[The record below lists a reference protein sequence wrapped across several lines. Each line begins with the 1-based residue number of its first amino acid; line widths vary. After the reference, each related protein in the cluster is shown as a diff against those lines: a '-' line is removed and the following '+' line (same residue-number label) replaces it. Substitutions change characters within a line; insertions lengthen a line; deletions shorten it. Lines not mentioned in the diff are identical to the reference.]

1 MKAHSVLLALF
12 LLIGYTINIVA
23 QVDRNL
29 RFTHLTNDNGLP
41 TNTIYS
47 LCQDFKGF
55 IWIATANG
63 LCKYDGR
70 SISVYEVEPTKGER
84 KKGGIIRHVFEDKR
98 HRLWV
103 ITHKGVNLYN
113 RNKDNF
119 NFVSVDSLNNFSR
132 VIYQDDKGKIY
143 MGGSG
148 AFIYNE
154 QTSKFDPFYVNQDET
169 ITAFIT
175 AITSDQKGQMWFG
188 RMYGGLICADVEN
201 GKLTRYKHNDHNINS
216 LISNKVTSLFTD
228 HHGRIW
234 IGTED
239 KGICYFDSSTNK
251 FIRIEGF
258 PQICVRTFAEDAE
271 GNIWIGSE
279 NGLYIYLS
287 DENKFI
293 NYKQNYNDKY
303 SLNDNAIYTIFK
315 DKENNMLVGTYFG
328 GLNIFLNSFLQFTYY
343 DCGYSDKYLSGKAVR
358 QIIGD
363 KKGNLWIATEDG
375 GLNYYN
381 KKEKSFEYFKPQQT
395 GNCLSYHNVHSLLL
409 DQKDNLWI
417 GTYLGGLNKYNLKTQ
432 KFSHYIHPEYPDL
445 LSNNI
450 FTLLQDKDEEIWIG
464 TTNGLFIY
472 NPGKDQFRQFEKNI
486 VGPKS
491 INNLLEDSD
500 GDIWIATRTN
510 GIFRYNKS
518 MQSLQSYSYQ
528 QDRSGIPDNF
538 INYIFED
545 SRKNIWIGTLEG
557 GLCKFNKT
565 NESFTTYTIEDGLP
579 SNTIY
584 AITESSSG
592 NLWLSTN
599 NGLSC
604 LDINKLFF
612 VNYSISEGLPNK
624 QFNYNSVYRA
634 DDGLLYFGTINGM
647 IAFYPEN
654 LQMHHNIAQ
663 VEFTDFKIYGKSVTP
678 DTIGSPLNKN
688 IEEADEI
695 YLNSEQAKSFSFEFT
710 VPTVSHPNSTFFAY
724 KLDTDREWNYIGN
737 QNQLTYANLSEGKYT
752 LTVKAVFNNKWD
764 NKEPTRS
771 IKIIVAPPFWRSD
784 LAYLTYLI
792 LTGVLGTGL
801 YLFIKK
807 RQYEKS
813 LILSERMEKKK
824 MEEVNTLKLNFFTNI
839 SHELRT
845 PLSLILIPLQ
855 SFLEKNVFSPEIRP
869 KMKLVIN
876 NAMRMNILL
885 DELMLFSKV
894 ETRQEKIRVK
904 KGNLLNFLRSICEGF
919 QMLADEKGLEYIL
932 KIENSEEDVWFAPVK
947 VEKIIYNLLSNAF
960 KYTDKGEIIVRALYE
975 HKKDY
980 TYLNFIVSDTGVGI
994 APDQQDKI
1002 FENYYQINDFVK
1014 SKKAGFGIGLALT
1027 RQLVL
1032 LHKGEIKV
1040 ESEINK
1046 GSNFIVKLNIT
1057 ARAFSTDEISDKDA
1071 DASFI
1076 EEYRYLPVK
1085 YDNNAEKVETE
1096 KKLSR
1101 KEYKLLV
1108 VEDNSELLSTYA
1120 EMFSD
1125 MYTVITAQNGKEGYQ
1140 IAKKELPDI
1149 IISDVMMP
1157 EMNGFELAHKLKSR
1171 IETCHI
1177 PLILLTAKTGEEAQ
1191 LEGYESGA
1199 DIYVEKPFHPV
1210 LIQRQISNLIAT
1222 KENQKKLFAANK
1234 MEVYEMKA
1242 DDKDKELIANIEKL
1256 IIANLDN
1263 NEFSLNYLL
1272 KEIGIGRTLLH
1283 MKLKNIVGLSATE
1296 FINNIRLKESLK
1308 ILATGKNVSEAAY
1321 ATGFTSPN
1329 YYSRYFKRV
1338 FGISP
1343 NEYIANLHPPKKN
1356 ENNSLAESPTN

>member
-1 MKAHSVLLALF
+1 MKTRSLLLILF
-12 LLIGYTINIVA
+12 LWIGQSMPLSA
-23 QVDRNL
+23 QIAQIDRNL
-29 RFTHLTNDNGLP
+29 RFAHLTNDNGLP

-70 SISVYEVEPTKGER
+70 SVAVYEVEPSKGER
-84 KKGGIIRHVFEDKR
+84 KKGGIVRHVFEDKQ

-113 RNKDNF
+113 RNRDNF
-119 NFVSVDSLNNFSR
+119 NFVPVDSLNNFSR

-148 AFIYNE
+148 AFVYNE
-154 QTSKFDPFYVNQDET
+154 QTARFDPFSVNQEET
-169 ITAFIT
+169 ITAYIT
-175 AITSDQKGQMWFG
+175 SITSDRKGQMWFG
-188 RMYGGLICADVEN
+188 RMYGGLVCADVEN
-201 GKLTRYKHNDHNINS
+201 GKITRYRHNARNENS
-216 LISNKVTSLFTD
+216 LVSNKITSLFTD

-234 IGTED
+234 VGTED
-239 KGICYFDSSTNK
+239 KGICYFDSDAHK
-251 FIRIEGF
+251 FVRIDGF
-258 PQICVRTFAEDAE
+258 PPICVRAFAEDAE

-279 NGLYIYLS
+279 DGLYIYLT
-287 DENKFI
+287 DEKRFV

-343 DCGYSDKYLSGKAVR
+343 DCGYSDRYLSGKAVR

-363 KKGNLWIATEDG
+363 PKGNLWIATEDG

-381 KKEKSFEYFKPQQT
+381 KEEQHFEYFRPQ
-395 GNCLSYHNVHSLLL
+395 NEKNSLSYHNVHSLLL
-409 DQKDNLWI
+409 DRKDNLWI
-417 GTYLGGLNKYNLKTQ
+417 GTYLGGLNKYNLKTR
-432 KFSHYIHPEYPDL
+432 KFTHYTNIDHPEL
-445 LSNNI
+445 LSNNV
-450 FTLLQDKDEEIWIG
+450 FSLLQDKDGEIWIG
-464 TTNGLFIY
+464 TTNGLSIY
-472 NPGKDQFRQFEKNI
+472 NPETDQFRQFEKNI

-500 GDIWIATRTN
+500 GDIWVATRTH

-518 MQSLQSYSYQ
+518 MQSLQSYSHQ
-528 QDRSGIPDNF
+528 QDGTGIPDNF
-538 INYIFED
+538 INYLFED
-545 SRKNIWIGTLEG
+545 SQKNIWIGTLEG
-557 GLCKFNKT
+557 GLCKFNKK
-565 NESFTTYTIEDGLP
+565 NDSFTTYTVNDGLP

-584 AITESSSG
+584 AITESQSG

-604 LDINKLFF
+604 LDTKSQFF

-624 QFNYNSVYRA
+624 QFNYNSVYQA

-654 LQMHHNIAQ
+654 LQMHHNVAQ
-663 VEFTDFKIYGKSVTP
+663 VEFTDFKIYGKSVIP
-678 DTIGSPLNKN
+678 DNNGSPLSKN
-688 IEEADEI
+688 IEEVDEVH
-695 YLNSEQAKSFSFEFT
+695 LNSEQAKSFTFEFT

-724 KLDTDREWNYIGN
+724 KLDTDRGWNYIGN
-737 QNQLTYANLSEGKYT
+737 QNQLTYANLPEGRYT

-764 NKEPTRS
+764 DNEPTRS
-771 IKIIVAPPFWRSD
+771 IRILVAPPFWRSNI
-784 LAYLTYLI
+784 AYLIYL
-792 LTGVLGTGL
+792 VLIGLVASGL

-813 LILSERMEKKK
+813 LILTERLEKKK

-869 KMKLVIN
+869 KMKLVVN
-876 NAMRMNILL
+876 NAMRMNVLL

-904 KGNLLNFLRSICEGF
+904 KGNLLSFLRSICEGF
-919 QMLADEKGLEYIL
+919 QMLADEKGLEYVLDIA
-932 KIENSEEDVWFAPVK
+932 EEEEDVWFAPVK

-960 KYTDKGEIIVRALYE
+960 KYTDEGNITVRAFYE
-975 HKKDY
+975 HKQGF

-994 APDQQDKI
+994 AADQQDKI

-1014 SKKAGFGIGLALT
+1014 SKKTGFGIGLALT

-1040 ESEINK
+1040 NSRIGE
-1046 GSNFIVKLNIT
+1046 GSDFCVKLNVS
-1057 ARAFSTDEISDKDA
+1057 ANAFSADEISDKDA

-1076 EEYRYLPVK
+1076 EDYKYLPVK
-1085 YDNNAEKVETE
+1085 YDNSTE
-1096 KKLSR
+1096 KADGEKELSK

-1108 VEDNSELLSTYA
+1108 VEDNDELLSTYA

-1125 MYTVITAQNGKEGYQ
+1125 MYTVVTARNGKEGYQ
-1140 IAKKELPDI
+1140 MAKKELPDV

-1157 EMNGFELAHKLKSR
+1157 EMNGFELSHKLKSR

-1191 LEGYESGA
+1191 MEGYASGA

-1210 LIQRQISNLIAT
+1210 LIQKQISNLIAT
-1222 KENQKKLFAANK
+1222 KENQKKLFASNK

-1242 DDKDKELIANIEKL
+1242 DDKDKKLIADIEKL
-1256 IIANLDN
+1256 IIDNLDN
-1263 NEFSLNYLL
+1263 NEFSLNFLL
-1272 KEIGIGRTLLH
+1272 REIGIGRTLLH
-1283 MKLKNIVGLSATE
+1283 TKLKNIVGLSATE
-1296 FINNIRLKESLK
+1296 FINNVRLKESLK

-1343 NEYIANLHPPKKN
+1343 NEYIANLN
-1356 ENNSLAESPTN
+1356 EQKNNSEEGVSTE

>member
-1 MKAHSVLLALF
+1 MKTRSVLLILF
-12 LLIGYTINIVA
+12 LLLAQATAVLA

-41 TNTIYS
+41 TNTVYS

-55 IWIATANG
+55 IWIATASG

-70 SISVYEVEPTKGER
+70 SVTVYEVEPSKGER
-84 KKGGIIRHVFEDKR
+84 KKGGIVRHVFEDR
-98 HRLWV
+98 QHRLWV

-119 NFVSVDSLNNFSR
+119 NFIPVDSLNNFSR

-148 AFIYNE
+148 AFVYNE
-154 QTSKFDPFYVNQDET
+154 LTNEFTPFYVNHEET

-201 GKLTRYKHNDHNINS
+201 GKLSRYKHNAHNVNS
-216 LISNKVTSLFTD
+216 LVSNKITSLFTD
-228 HHGRIW
+228 RHGRVW
-234 IGTED
+234 VGTED
-239 KGICYFDSSTNK
+239 KGICYFDPSTNK
-251 FIRIEGF
+251 FVRIEGF
-258 PQICVRTFAEDAE
+258 PQICVRAFAEDAE

-287 DENKFI
+287 DENRFV

-328 GLNIFLNSFLQFTYY
+328 GLNIFLNSFLQFSYY
-343 DCGYSDKYLSGKAVR
+343 DCGYSDRYLSGKAVR

-381 KKEKSFEYFKPQQT
+381 QEEKRFEYFKPQKED
-395 GNCLSYHNVHSLLL
+395 NSLSYHNVHSLLL
-409 DQKDNLWI
+409 DKQENLWI
-417 GTYLGGLNKYNLKTQ
+417 GTYLGGLNKYNPKTR
-432 KFSHYIHPEYPDL
+432 KFSHYTNHEYPGL
-445 LSNNI
+445 LSSNI
-450 FTLLQDKDEEIWIG
+450 FTLLQDKDGEIWIG
-464 TTNGLFIY
+464 TTNGLSIY
-472 NPGKDQFRQFEKNI
+472 NPVENTFRQFEKNI
-486 VGPKS
+486 IGPKS
-491 INNLLEDSD
+491 INNLMEDSD
-500 GDIWIATRTN
+500 GEIWISTRTN

-518 MQSLQSYSYQ
+518 MQNLQSYSYL
-528 QDRSGIPDNF
+528 QDGTGIPDNF

-545 SRKNIWIGTLEG
+545 SKKNIWIGTLEG

-565 NESFTTYTIEDGLP
+565 DESFTTYTVEDGLP

-584 AITESSSG
+584 AITESNSG

-604 LDINKLFF
+604 LDINSLFF

-634 DDGLLYFGTINGM
+634 ADGLLYFGTINGM

-654 LQMHHNIAQ
+654 LQMHHNVAQ
-663 VEFTDFKIYGKSVTP
+663 VEFTDFKIYGKSVIP
-678 DTIGSPLNKN
+678 DSNGSPLNKN
-688 IEEADEI
+688 IEEVDEI
-695 YLNSEQAKSFSFEFT
+695 HLNSEQAKSFTFEFT

-737 QNQLTYANLSEGKYT
+737 QNQLTYANLPEGKYT

-764 NKEPTRS
+764 DKEPTRS
-771 IKIIVAPPFWRSD
+771 IRIIVAPPFWRSTI
-784 LAYLTYLI
+784 AYLSYLTI
-792 LTGVLGTGL
+792 AGLLGLGL

-869 KMKLVIN
+869 KMKLVVN

-894 ETRQEKIRVK
+894 ETKQEKIRVK
-904 KGNLLNFLRSICEGF
+904 KGNLLSFLRSICEGF
-919 QMLADEKGLEYIL
+919 QMLADERGLEYIL
-932 KIENSEEDVWFAPVK
+932 EIEKTEENVWFAPVK

-960 KYTDKGEIIVRALYE
+960 KYTDEGKITVRAFYE
-975 HKKDY
+975 HKKDC

-1014 SKKAGFGIGLALT
+1014 SKKTGFGIGLALT

-1040 ESEINK
+1040 ESAIGI
-1046 GSNFIVKLNIT
+1046 GSTFAVKLNVT
-1057 ARAFSTDEISDKDA
+1057 ANAFSADEISDKDA
-1071 DASFI
+1071 DAVFI
-1076 EEYRYLPVK
+1076 EEYKYLPVK
-1085 YDNNAEKVETE
+1085 YDTSAEKVEAE
-1096 KKLSR
+1096 KDLSR

-1108 VEDNSELLSTYA
+1108 VEDNAELLSTYA

-1140 IAKKELPDI
+1140 IAKKELPDV

-1191 LEGYESGA
+1191 LEGYASGA

-1242 DDKDKELIANIEKL
+1242 DDKDKKLIADIEKL
-1256 IIANLDN
+1256 IIENLDN

-1272 KEIGIGRTLLH
+1272 REIGIGRTLLH

-1296 FINNIRLKESLK
+1296 FINNVRLKESLK

-1343 NEYIANLHPPKKN
+1343 NEYIANLCQQNKQ
-1356 ENNSLAESPTN
+1356 ENDCSAKSQTD